1 MRKPLWKDAPT
12 WAMWLAQ
19 DKDGEWGWWNLKPD
33 RTAWLW
39 TQAIEDQEAFY
50 FLSAGYIDRDGLR
63 FTLPKDWTKTLEPR
77 P

>member
-33 RTAWLW
+33 KTASLW
-39 TQAIEDQEAFY
+39 TQAIENQDEFD
-50 FLSAGYIDRDGLR
+50 FLTAGYIDRDGLR
-63 FTLPKDWTKTLEPR
+63 FTMPEDWTKTLEAR